1 MSKVAQHVRVTGRV
15 QGVFFRAW
23 TREQAERL
31 DVFGWV
37 RNCSDGTVEA
47 HVEGQEESVEKLIQ
61 LLRRGPSGARV
72 DDVEVSDAKI
82 ENADWFSIRH

>member
-1 MSKVAQHVRVTGRV
+1 MPNVARHVRLTGRV

-31 DVFGWV
+31 DVNGWV
-37 RNCSDGTVEA
+37 KNCPDGSVEA
-47 HVEGQEESVEKLIQ
+47 HLEGPQERVDRLVD

-72 DDVEVSDAKI
+72 DDLQIHEAQP
-82 ENADWFSIRH
+82 ENHDWFAVRH

>member
-1 MSKVAQHVRVTGRV
+1 MTKIARHIRVAGRV

-37 RNCSDGTVEA
+37 RNRSDGSVEA
-47 HVEGQEESVEKLIQ
+47 HLEGPEHRVAELIE
-61 LLRRGPSGARV
+61 LLRRGPSDARV
-72 DDVEVSDAKI
+72 DSLEFGEVEP
-82 ENADWFSIRH
+82 ENHGWFSVRR